1 MVVGQQKAYRVLMLS
16 YDDFKK
22 SFIKLGVKKSDNVI
36 IHASLKKFGFLLNQ
50 AHDILDPLF
59 ELVGENGT
67 LLCSA
72 NTGNITDPKYWKSPA
87 VDNYQEIRRKMR
99 EFDFRSS
106 IPYNRGK
113 LAETF
118 FSYSK
123 VYRSDH
129 PLRSIMAIGKNAK
142 YFTSK
147 HPLHDPEGLN
157 SPLFKLYKKKGL
169 ALLVGVNLDVCSVMH
184 VAENIANVSYLYDN
198 NCRVL
203 VRSKNKRKFIKL
215 KKISFAQNFS
225 KIQNE
230 LIRMKIIKKTKLK
243 NQYIYLVKIKE
254 CVDVSV
260 EKLSKDESF
269 FL

>member
-1 MVVGQQKAYRVLMLS
+1 MIS

-22 SFIKLGVKKSDNVI
+22 SFKKLGIDRSDNVI
-36 IHASLKKFGFLLNQ
+36 IHASLKKFGHILNH

-59 ELVGENGT
+59 DIVGGSGT

-72 NTGNITDPKYWKSPA
+72 NTGNITDPKFWKSPA
-87 VDNYQEIRRKMR
+87 VNDYQEIRRKMR
-99 EFDFRSS
+99 EFDYRSS

-118 FSYSK
+118 FSHPN
-123 VYRSDH
+123 VLRSNH
-129 PLRSIMAIGKNAK
+129 PLRSVMAIGKNAK

-147 HPLHDPEGLN
+147 HPLHDPEGVE
-157 SPLFKLYKKKGL
+157 SPLFKLYKKRGL
-169 ALLVGVNLDVCSVMH
+169 ALLIGVDLNVCSIMH
-184 VAENIANVSYLYDN
+184 VAENIADVSYLYKN

-203 VRSKNKRKFIKL
+203 TRFNNKRKFIKL

-225 KIQNE
+225 RIQNE
-230 LIRMKIIKKTKLK
+230 LIKLKIIKKTKLSGK
-243 NQYIYLVKIKE
+243 YIYLVNIKE
-254 CVDVSV
+254 CVDMSV
-260 EKLSKDESF
+260 EKLKKDESY